1 MKYYYDLRQ
10 PFTQRIKLLY
20 MVRAKSIFSNIAL
33 NLDTTLLIPAFFQIL
48 NCVNNSKYIYLD
60 IFFYICSFKICQD
73 FCHYVI
79 SFLHGMTRGIQR

>member
-60 IFFYICSFKICQD
+60 IFLYMQLQNLPRLLSLC
-73 FCHYVI
+73 Y
-79 SFLHGMTRGIQR
+79 